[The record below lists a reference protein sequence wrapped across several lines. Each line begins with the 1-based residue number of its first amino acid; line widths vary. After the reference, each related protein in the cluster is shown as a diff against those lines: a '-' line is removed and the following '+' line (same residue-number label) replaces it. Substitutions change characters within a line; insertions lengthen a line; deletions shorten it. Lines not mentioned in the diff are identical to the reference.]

1 MQQKNYQQKQNYY
14 LKQNNMKYK
23 VRIIETLSR
32 VVEVEAE
39 DDMDALNTVE
49 DMYCDSQIV
58 LDSEDFDFVDYE
70 IEVE

>member
-1 MQQKNYQQKQNYY
+1 MIVVVQVDTIY
-14 LKQNNMKYK
+14 LMSCAVMKYK

-32 VVEVEAE
+32 IVEVEAE

-58 LDSEDFDFVDYE
+58 LDSEDFDFVDYV